1 MNDRYANIEHIL
13 HTTKICSI
21 PKEFINFITVQWEDG
36 ETRLFTYDEFSQWI
50 KTYDSDLPIKTSALL
65 ASAIAIQTI
74 PDITNGILTRL
85 GVMSYLYFKE
95 QI

>member
-50 KTYDSDLPIKTSALL
+50 KTYDSDLPIKTYAMIDYE
-65 ASAIAIQTI
+65 IAIKTI
-74 PDITNGILTRL
+74 HDITNGILKSL
-85 GVMSYLYFKE
+85 GVM
-95 QI
+95 